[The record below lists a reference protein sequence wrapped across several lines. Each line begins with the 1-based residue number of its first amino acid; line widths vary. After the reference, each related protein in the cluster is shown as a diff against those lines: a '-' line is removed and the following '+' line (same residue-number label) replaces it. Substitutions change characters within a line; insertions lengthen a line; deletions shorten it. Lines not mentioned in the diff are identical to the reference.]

1 MAAPHASETF
11 LDMFGTPTLLWRVLS
26 LVGYEEPSKY
36 TWREVENAGPL
47 PWVDVHI
54 TVPACPNNPQSLGWI
69 VESDEQT
76 PWEGTQVAALGVCV
90 EDLPGF
96 W

>member
-1 MAAPHASETF
+1 
-11 LDMFGTPTLLWRVLS
+11 
-26 LVGYEEPSKY
+26 
-36 TWREVENAGPL
+36 
-47 PWVDVHI
+47 VDVHI